1 MSASD
6 ERTTANPNMAPSA
19 GTVQDILEGN
29 PDVKLKR
36 KVPGE
41 VPAMGRM
48 THEAAAFEESLGKR
62 PLADLRDL
70 LARQGICSSVLK
82 PQLCKCVTKSNVS
95 ILHLSMSLHVELS
108 CSN

>member
-6 ERTTANPNMAPSA
+6 ENTTAKPSMSSGA
-19 GTVQDILEGN
+19 GTVLDILEGD
-29 PDVKLKR
+29 PDVKVKR

-48 THEAAAFEESLGKR
+48 THEAAAFEESLEKR

-70 LARQGICSSVLK
+70 LARQGPNSSLSK
-82 PQLCKCVTKSNVS
+82 PHFLD
-95 ILHLSMSLHVELS
+95 
-108 CSN
+108 